1 MSYEY
6 CSRSASRLYRPLRN
20 GDTDRSSRF
29 VLKDGIDDME
39 GTMNVVITR

>member
-6 CSRSASRLYRPLRN
+6 CGRSASRLYRPLRN

-29 VLKDGIDDME
+29 ALKDGTDDVE
-39 GTMNVVITR
+39 GTMNAVITR